1 MSGHNHIVSTRVLP
15 KTLAGLFEKAGLRL
29 SMHDFIAIE
38 FLKYNWQN
46 SVRYIISSQN
56 AVRAL
61 LSSRDIQKLRGKDL
75 WVVGHKTKALLEAHN
90 LPVYRSFENAK
101 ELMLN
106 FNFDGRKTT
115 FISGAMRM
123 EHIEEVCRQNHFP
136 LEVMEVYTTKEK
148 PISINEE
155 YNGVMFF
162 SPSGV
167 RSFVSKNTLAGN
179 CAICVGPTTALEAQK
194 YTTHCIVA
202 NETSLEGVVA
212 AVLENKTYVTE

>member
-1 MSGHNHIVSTRVLP
+1 MSGHNYIVSTRVLP

-90 LPVYRSFENAK
+90 LPVYHSFENAK

-115 FISGAMRM
+115 FIAGALRM
-123 EHIEEVCRQNHFP
+123 EHIEAVCRQNHFP
-136 LEVMEVYTTKEK
+136 LEVMEVYATKEK
-148 PISINEE
+148 PIPINEE
-155 YNGVMFF
+155 YDRVMFF

-167 RSFVSKNTLAGN
+167 RSFVSKNTLEGK
-179 CAICVGPTTALEAQK
+179 CAICVGHTTALEAKK

-202 NETSLEGVVA
+202 NETSQEGVVA